1 MTTPI
6 GRTVRRQP
14 NRAVEWEFASV
25 SFSREFPRTVVTR
38 LLVER
43 AEHGGWE
50 LDRVRI
56 GPDGVRR
63 VVLRRKII
71 RAVRTA

>member
-1 MTTPI
+1 MP
-6 GRTVRRQP
+6 RVDRRP
-14 NRAVEWEFASV
+14 PRPGVEWEFSKV
-25 SFSREFPRTVVTR
+25 TFTRDFSRNVVTK

-56 GPDGVRR
+56 APDGTRR
-63 VVLRRKII
+63 VILRRKII

>member
-1 MTTPI
+1 MTN
-6 GRTVRRQP
+6 G
-14 NRAVEWEFASV
+14 AVEWQFEKV
-25 SFSREFPRTVVTR
+25 TFSREYPRNVVTR

-50 LDRVRI
+50 LVRVRI
-56 GPDGVRR
+56 SPDGTRR
-63 VVLRRKII
+63 VILRRRII

>member
-1 MTTPI
+1 MSASRQRHRTPSP
-6 GRTVRRQP
+6 G
-14 NRAVEWEFASV
+14 VEWEFDKV
-25 SFSREFPRTVVTR
+25 TFSREFPRNVVTR

-50 LDRVRI
+50 LARVRI
-56 GPDGVRR
+56 TPDGTRR

>member
-1 MTTPI
+1 VVSNSVSP
-6 GRTVRRQP
+6 RR
-14 NRAVEWEFASV
+14 RVEWEFDKV
-25 SFSREFPRTVVTR
+25 SFSREFPRTVVTKV
-38 LLVER
+38 LVEK

-56 GPDGVRR
+56 GSDGVRR
-63 VVLRRKII
+63 VILRRKII

>member
-1 MTTPI
+1 MSAAH
-6 GRTVRRQP
+6 RRAP
-14 NRAVEWEFASV
+14 GHGVEWEFQHLVLAREL
-25 SFSREFPRTVVTR
+25 SRSAVRQ

-50 LDRVRI
+50 LDRLRI
-56 GPDGVRR
+56 GHDGKRR

-71 RAVRTA
+71 RQRLTLFAG